1 MRRLQTFA
9 TGGLMPDLTI
19 LIDVPVEVGLG
30 RKRRGTWNR
39 FEDTEG
45 VAFFEKVRR
54 AYHDLASA
62 DPERF
67 RVLDGSGSVEGVDEA
82 VRAVVE
88 PLVTSG

>member
-9 TGGLMPDLTI
+9 TDGLMPDLTL
-19 LIDVPVEVGLG
+19 LIDVPVEVGLS

-45 VAFFEKVRR
+45 IAFFEKVRR
-54 AYHDLASA
+54 AYRDLAAA

-88 PLVTSG
+88 PLIGSG